1 MHTSLRLLPHALLSL
16 ALTLVAA
23 PPVRSAEP
31 APPTDGAACTPRI
44 AEGWLRAPPMPMPMM
59 AGFAR
64 VQNPCPGTVVVTG
77 ARSAAFASVE
87 LHETRVVDGVSRMRA
102 VQRMPVQAGDET
114 VLRPGGLHLML
125 MRPVAPLA
133 EGDVARVEFLL
144 SDGRRIG
151 ADFVVRAP
159 GAR

>member
-1 MHTSLRLLPHALLSL
+1 MPRALLSL
-16 ALTLVAA
+16 ALTFVAA
-23 PPVRSAEP
+23 SQACAAEP
-31 APPTDGAACTPRI
+31 APPAEAAACTPRI
-44 AEGWLRAPPMPMPMM
+44 VDGWLRAPPMPMPMM

-64 VQNPCPGTVVVTG
+64 VQNPCPGAVVVTG

-102 VQRMPVQAGDET
+102 VERMPVMAGEET
-114 VLRPGGLHLML
+114 LLRPGGLHLML
-125 MRPVAPLA
+125 MRPLAPLA

-144 SDGRRIG
+144 ADGRRIA
-151 ADFVVRAP
+151 ADFEVRAP